1 MTLIGQNVTNLNLT
15 KEGHCMNRKHI
26 ATVLFVMGFVLL
38 CLSIVLAV
46 IATGNKNIIGGAD
59 LPTFVFV
66 FFRENNGLY
75 STLAFC
81 GIVSLVA
88 SAIVRLQK
96 RKQ

>member
-1 MTLIGQNVTNLNLT
+1 
-15 KEGHCMNRKHI
+15 MNKKHI
-26 ATVLFVMGFVLL
+26 ATILLVIGILLL

-59 LPTFVFV
+59 FPTFVFV
-66 FFRENNGLY
+66 FFRENKGLY

-88 SAIVRLQK
+88 SAIIRL
-96 RKQ
+96 RKTKQ

>member
-1 MTLIGQNVTNLNLT
+1 
-15 KEGHCMNRKHI
+15 MNRKHI

-38 CLSIVLAV
+38 CLSVVLAV

>member
-1 MTLIGQNVTNLNLT
+1 
-15 KEGHCMNRKHI
+15 MNKKHI
-26 ATVLFVMGFVLL
+26 STILLVTGILLL
-38 CLSIVLAV
+38 CFSIVLAV

>member
-1 MTLIGQNVTNLNLT
+1 
-15 KEGHCMNRKHI
+15 MNRKHI

-38 CLSIVLAV
+38 CLSIVFAV